1 MHLLGRGNAYA
12 RRRLM
17 SRPAT
22 RDCTERFRVLR
33 AAFRERDRE
42 QGKTPPLPPGE
53 GVRASTAAPASA
65 AQAPDERARL
75 QAFYAEHNP
84 SKLGQ
89 VDANLRKYKGREAEM
104 WRALYHKYGVQ
115 DPDGD
120 VAVSS
125 RSGTDAKASSGA
137 GAAATDAGGAGAGG
151 GGGGGAAT
159 TAKKQL
165 YDALGDTG
173 MHVQDMITMV
183 DTKMEVLQQLYTQR
197 VMNGFDESANADVD
211 AQIGALTASV
221 KSGFKMG
228 EGFLHGIQ
236 VVQGTAKGQVARNMR
251 KQLALQMQ
259 ERLTRFRKMQKEY
272 LDKLDDTPM
281 KQAAAEVQQGL
292 DESSEAAQELQ
303 AIDQML
309 LNETDTIEQLAKER
323 EAEIAKIV
331 QSMQEINAMFKDL
344 AELVADQGDMVE
356 RIDAQMDEASLRAKA
371 GLEEVRQASKHQQ
384 KCIVS

>member
-1 MHLLGRGNAYA
+1 
-12 RRRLM
+12 
-17 SRPAT
+17 
-22 RDCTERFRVLR
+22 
-33 AAFRERDRE
+33 
-42 QGKTPPLPPGE
+42 
-53 GVRASTAAPASA
+53 
-65 AQAPDERARL
+65 
-75 QAFYAEHNP
+75 
-84 SKLGQ
+84 
-89 VDANLRKYKGREAEM
+89 
-104 WRALYHKYGVQ
+104 
-115 DPDGD
+115 
-120 VAVSS
+120 
-125 RSGTDAKASSGA
+125 
-137 GAAATDAGGAGAGG
+137 
-151 GGGGGAAT
+151 
-159 TAKKQL
+159 
-165 YDALGDTG
+165 

>member
-1 MHLLGRGNAYA
+1 
-12 RRRLM
+12 M

-22 RDCTERFRVLR
+22 RDCTERFHVLR

-42 QGKTPPLPPGE
+42 QGKGPPLPPGE
-53 GVRASTAAPASA
+53 GACASA
-65 AQAPDERARL
+65 AASSSATVASDERARL
-75 QAFYAEHNP
+75 HAFYAEHNP

-104 WRALYHKYGVQ
+104 WRALYHKYGVK
-115 DPDGD
+115 DPDCDGAVGARSD
-120 VAVSS
+120 VGAQSS
-125 RSGTDAKASSGA
+125 SEA
-137 GAAATDAGGAGAGG
+137 GSTVADAGVAGGRGG
-151 GGGGGAAT
+151 GGGSRVTPAAT
-159 TAKKQL
+159 QQL

-211 AQIGALTASV
+211 AQISALTASV

-228 EGFLHGIQ
+228 EGFLHGIH

-356 RIDAQMDEASLRAKA
+356 RIDAQMDEASLRAKS
-371 GLEEVRQASKHQQ
+371 GLEEVRQAAKHQQ